1 MEDNNRKL
9 SSDESS
15 LMSINELLKNN
26 DQYLL
31 NIIHD
36 LRSHLNVITSAAQFM
51 EHNYKDDKNLKCIE
65 IIKRNSFKMLKLIN
79 NLIDSNKIKNNY
91 YKLNKK
97 NIDIVPMIE
106 NTISCIEKFASER
119 NINLIFDTNE
129 EECIMAI
136 DPEAIDRVIMNLLSN
151 AIKFSNENSNIY
163 INLVVKDK
171 EIELSFKDEGC
182 GISKEEKER
191 IFDRFYQGKNND
203 NIEGSGIGL
212 NLCMLFVKAHDGKIF
227 LESEI
232 NKGSIFTVILPR
244 KIEDHIETVKEE
256 GNLINKN
263 QAVEI
268 EFSDTYKF
276 KIYFYVDILISLC

>member
-51 EHNYKDDKNLKCIE
+51 EHNYKDDKNLKYIE

-232 NKGSIFTVILPR
+232 NKGSIFTIILPR
-244 KIEDHIETVKEE
+244 KIEEHIETVKEE

-276 KIYFYVDILISLC
+276 

>member
-36 LRSHLNVITSAAQFM
+36 LRSHLNVITSAAQFI

-276 KIYFYVDILISLC
+276 

>member
-232 NKGSIFTVILPR
+232 NRGSIFTVILPR

-276 KIYFYVDILISLC
+276 

>member
-97 NIDIVPMIE
+97 NIDIVPMID

-244 KIEDHIETVKEE
+244 KIEEHIETVKEE

-276 KIYFYVDILISLC
+276 

>member
-79 NLIDSNKIKNNY
+79 NLTDSNKIKNNY

-276 KIYFYVDILISLC
+276 

>member
-119 NINLIFDTNE
+119 NINLIFDTNK

-244 KIEDHIETVKEE
+244 KIEEHIETVKEE

-268 EFSDTYKF
+268 EFSDTYK
-276 KIYFYVDILISLC
+276 L

>member
-51 EHNYKDDKNLKCIE
+51 EHNYKDDKNLKYIE

-268 EFSDTYKF
+268 EFSDTYK
-276 KIYFYVDILISLC
+276 C

>member
-36 LRSHLNVITSAAQFM
+36 LRSHLNVITSAVQFM

-276 KIYFYVDILISLC
+276 

>member
-1 MEDNNRKL
+1 MKDNNRIL
-9 SSDESS
+9 SNDESN
-15 LMSINELLKNN
+15 LMSINELPKNN
-26 DQYLL
+26 DQFLL

-36 LRSHLNVITSAAQFM
+36 LRSYLNVITSAAQFM

-276 KIYFYVDILISLC
+276 

>member
-36 LRSHLNVITSAAQFM
+36 LRRHLNVITSAAQFM

-276 KIYFYVDILISLC
+276 

>member
-1 MEDNNRKL
+1 MKDNNRIL
-9 SSDESS
+9 SNDESN
-15 LMSINELLKNN
+15 LMSINELPKNN
-26 DQYLL
+26 DQFLL

-36 LRSHLNVITSAAQFM
+36 LRSYLNVITSAAQFM
-51 EHNYKDDKNLKCIE
+51 EHNYKDDKSLKYIE

-97 NIDIVPMIE
+97 NIDIVPMLE
-106 NTISCIEKFASER
+106 NTISCVEKFASER
-119 NINLIFDTNE
+119 NIRLVFDTNE

-136 DPEAIDRVIMNLLSN
+136 DPEAIDRVVMNLLSN
-151 AIKFSNENSNIY
+151 AIKFSNENSEIY
-163 INLVVKDK
+163 INLLVKDK

-191 IFDRFYQGKNND
+191 VFERFYQGKNND

-212 NLCMLFVKAHDGKIF
+212 NLCMLFVKAHGGKLL

-244 KIEDHIETVKEE
+244 KIEENIETIKE
-256 GNLINKN
+256 GSNLINKN
-263 QAVEI
+263 QEIEI
-268 EFSDTYKF
+268 EFSDTYK
-276 KIYFYVDILISLC
+276 L

>member
-151 AIKFSNENSNIY
+151 AIKFSNENSEIY
-163 INLVVKDK
+163 INLLVKDK

-191 IFDRFYQGKNND
+191 VFERFYQGKNND

-212 NLCMLFVKAHDGKIF
+212 NLCMLFVKAHGGKLL

-244 KIEDHIETVKEE
+244 KIEENIETIKE
-256 GNLINKN
+256 GSNLINKN
-263 QAVEI
+263 QEIEI
-268 EFSDTYKF
+268 EFSDTYK
-276 KIYFYVDILISLC
+276 L

>member
-26 DQYLL
+26 DQFLL

-276 KIYFYVDILISLC
+276 

>member
-182 GISKEEKER
+182 GISEEEKER
-191 IFDRFYQGKNND
+191 IFDRFYKGKNND

-276 KIYFYVDILISLC
+276 

>member
-51 EHNYKDDKNLKCIE
+51 EHNYKDDKNIKYIE

-191 IFDRFYQGKNND
+191 IFDRFYKGKNND

-276 KIYFYVDILISLC
+276 

>member
-106 NTISCIEKFASER
+106 NTISCIEKFSSER

-276 KIYFYVDILISLC
+276 

>member
-65 IIKRNSFKMLKLIN
+65 IIKRNIFKMLKLIN

-276 KIYFYVDILISLC
+276 

>member
-244 KIEDHIETVKEE
+244 KIEEHIETVKEE

-268 EFSDTYKF
+268 EFSDTYK
-276 KIYFYVDILISLC
+276 L

>member
-51 EHNYKDDKNLKCIE
+51 EHNYKDDKNLKYIE

-191 IFDRFYQGKNND
+191 IFERFYQGKNND

-276 KIYFYVDILISLC
+276 

>member
-9 SSDESS
+9 SSEESS
-15 LMSINELLKNN
+15 LLSINELLKNN

-276 KIYFYVDILISLC
+276 

>member
-15 LMSINELLKNN
+15 LMSINELLENN

-51 EHNYKDDKNLKCIE
+51 EHNYKDDKNLKYIE

-276 KIYFYVDILISLC
+276 

>member
-129 EECIMAI
+129 EVCIMAI

-276 KIYFYVDILISLC
+276 

>member
-51 EHNYKDDKNLKCIE
+51 EHNYKDDKSLKYIE

-191 IFDRFYQGKNND
+191 IFDRFYKGKNND

-276 KIYFYVDILISLC
+276 

>member
-91 YKLNKK
+91 YKLNTK

-276 KIYFYVDILISLC
+276 

>member
-51 EHNYKDDKNLKCIE
+51 EHNYKDDKNLKYIE

-79 NLIDSNKIKNNY
+79 NLIDSSKIKNNY

-97 NIDIVPMIE
+97 NIDIVTMIE

-191 IFDRFYQGKNND
+191 IFERFYQGKNND

-276 KIYFYVDILISLC
+276 

>member
-1 MEDNNRKL
+1 MKDNNRIL
-9 SSDESS
+9 SNDESN
-15 LMSINELLKNN
+15 LMSINELPKNN
-26 DQYLL
+26 DQFLL

-36 LRSHLNVITSAAQFM
+36 LRSYLNVITSAAQSM
-51 EHNYKDDKNLKCIE
+51 EHNTYKGDNNLKYIE

-97 NIDIVPMIE
+97 NIDIVPMLE
-106 NTISCIEKFASER
+106 NTISCVEKFASER
-119 NINLIFDTNE
+119 NIRLVFDTNE

-136 DPEAIDRVIMNLLSN
+136 DPEAIDRVVMNLLSN
-151 AIKFSNENSNIY
+151 AIKFSNENSEIY
-163 INLVVKDK
+163 INLLVKDK

-191 IFDRFYQGKNND
+191 VFERFYQGKNND

-212 NLCMLFVKAHDGKIF
+212 NLCMLFVKAHGGKLL

-244 KIEDHIETVKEE
+244 KIEENIETIKE
-256 GNLINKN
+256 GSNLINKN
-263 QAVEI
+263 QEIEI
-268 EFSDTYKF
+268 EFSDTYK
-276 KIYFYVDILISLC
+276 L

>member
-268 EFSDTYKF
+268 DFSDTYKF
-276 KIYFYVDILISLC
+276 

>member
-212 NLCMLFVKAHDGKIF
+212 NLCMFFVKAHDGKIF

-276 KIYFYVDILISLC
+276 

>member
-51 EHNYKDDKNLKCIE
+51 EHNYKDDKNLKYIE

-244 KIEDHIETVKEE
+244 KIEEHIETVKEE

-268 EFSDTYKF
+268 EFSDTYK
-276 KIYFYVDILISLC
+276 L

>member
-1 MEDNNRKL
+1 MEDNNRQL

-276 KIYFYVDILISLC
+276 

>member
-191 IFDRFYQGKNND
+191 IFDRFYKGKNND

-263 QAVEI
+263 QEVEI

-276 KIYFYVDILISLC
+276 

>member
-263 QAVEI
+263 QEVEI

-276 KIYFYVDILISLC
+276 

>member
-51 EHNYKDDKNLKCIE
+51 EHNYKDDKSLKYIE

-276 KIYFYVDILISLC
+276 

>member
-51 EHNYKDDKNLKCIE
+51 EHNYKDDKNLKYIE

-268 EFSDTYKF
+268 EFSDTYK
-276 KIYFYVDILISLC
+276 L

>member
-51 EHNYKDDKNLKCIE
+51 EHNYKDDKNIKYIE

-191 IFDRFYQGKNND
+191 IFERFYQGKNND

-276 KIYFYVDILISLC
+276 

>member
-36 LRSHLNVITSAAQFM
+36 LRSQLNVITSAAQFM
-51 EHNYKDDKNLKCIE
+51 EHNYKDDKNIKYIE

-119 NINLIFDTNE
+119 NINLIFDTIE

-276 KIYFYVDILISLC
+276 